1 MQVSVEATE
10 GLGRRMTISLPEERV
25 QTEVKNR
32 LQSMAPQVRIS
43 GFRPG
48 KVPFKVVEQR
58 YGSQVR
64 QEVLGELMSSSFYE
78 AVQQENLRPAGMPKI
93 QPGIAES
100 DSGFKFTAEFE
111 VYPEI
116 KVGKIDGNKI
126 EKPVA
131 EITDADLDNMID
143 KLRQQRVNWK
153 EAAKK
158 AAEGDRVTVNYTGTI
173 DGEEF
178 QGGTGKDLAVE
189 IGSKSMIDGFEDALI
204 GAEAGANIEV
214 DLQFPE
220 NYGSEEVAGKP
231 VHFALE
237 VLKVEESELPE
248 VDAEFAKAYGV
259 EDGDLEKFNQDIR
272 DNMTRELE
280 RVVDSKI
287 KSQVMDILLNN
298 STFEVPNAL
307 VEDEARRYMQQ
318 MLAQMNMGQQN
329 LEITDEMIT
338 PEVREQSKR
347 RVSLGLILSEII
359 KEQGLQASPET
370 VRSEVEKLAASYNT
384 PDEVIRWYYSD
395 KNRLAEVES
404 MVLENAV
411 VDWVIE
417 QAKIEEVKST
427 FDDLV
432 NQQTQ

>member
-1 MQVSVEATE
+1 
-10 GLGRRMTISLPEERV
+10 
-25 QTEVKNR
+25 
-32 LQSMAPQVRIS
+32 
-43 GFRPG
+43 
-48 KVPFKVVEQR
+48 
-58 YGSQVR
+58 
-64 QEVLGELMSSSFYE
+64 
-78 AVQQENLRPAGMPKI
+78 
-93 QPGIAES
+93 
-100 DSGFKFTAEFE
+100 
-111 VYPEI
+111 
-116 KVGKIDGNKI
+116 
-126 EKPVA
+126 
-131 EITDADLDNMID
+131 
-143 KLRQQRVNWK
+143 
-153 EAAKK
+153 
-158 AAEGDRVTVNYTGTI
+158 
-173 DGEEF
+173 
-178 QGGTGKDLAVE
+178 
-189 IGSKSMIDGFEDALI
+189 
-204 GAEAGANIEV
+204 
-214 DLQFPE
+214 
-220 NYGSEEVAGKP
+220 
-231 VHFALE
+231 
-237 VLKVEESELPE
+237 
-248 VDAEFAKAYGV
+248 
-259 EDGDLEKFNQDIR
+259 
-272 DNMTRELE
+272 
-280 RVVDSKI
+280 
-287 KSQVMDILLNN
+287 MDILLNN